1 MSIAGKY
8 VIVTINH
15 VAIVTINHVAI
26 VAINYAA
33 SYEAI
38 HYQWLMIL
46 ATSEEA
52 LPFTQYSI
60 IKISG
65 VAKGRPACMD
75 GHVLFQLI

>member
-26 VAINYAA
+26 VKINHVVIVAVNYVA

-52 LPFTQYSI
+52 RHS
-60 IKISG
+60 
-65 VAKGRPACMD
+65 V
-75 GHVLFQLI
+75 V